1 MTDDRRSMDSSRR
14 KRSESEREEAIRR
27 KRRIAKRN
35 EELKR
40 GRKASRRSLG
50 NGTIPVDDVRRR
62 VDSPRMS
69 QEDFVDRDFE
79 SIRNSSRRAVPNN
92 IQNKNRNSKKNLSK
106 KKKKKGISFKKIF
119 GIIVAALLILLVIFG
134 VRIAKLVNNI
144 STDKMIAPVEVP
156 MDQTVNILLLG
167 MDVGDV
173 NNPND
178 EAIKR
183 TDTMMLINFNPKSKK
198 VNIVSIPRDTL
209 IDINGRRW
217 KMNAAYPIGGDQRVI
232 TEVEQLLSVKINY
245 LAKVNYKG
253 FRDFINAIGGVDMKI
268 EHNMDYTDKSQNL
281 RIDFK
286 KGTTVHLDGKKA
298 EEFFRWRKNNDGTGL
313 PNGDIDRIKNQHAF
327 LEQVVKKCASP
338 SIIFKIP
345 AILRS
350 VEQNVETNMTGS
362 TMFKYALKLMTI
374 KPSNIKMVTVKGNA
388 KMIDGQ
394 SYFIFNKEENTDLIK
409 RLNSSD
415 SGSSEIKPE
424 DVRIKVLNATKIS
437 GLAATYQIQLRQLGY
452 KNVDTGNTDLRDK
465 SVIMVDNDNIKNSL
479 KKNFKSITDYESID
493 SKYADTGYDV
503 VVILGNDAKNY

>member
-1 MTDDRRSMDSSRR
+1 MTDDRRSNDSSRR
-14 KRSESEREEAIRR
+14 KRNESEREEAIRR

-40 GRKASRRSLG
+40 GKKVSKRSLDEG
-50 NGTIPVDDVRRR
+50 YIPANDARRR
-62 VDSPRMS
+62 VESPRRS
-69 QEDFVDRDFE
+69 QEGFTDRDFE
-79 SIRNSSRRAVPNN
+79 SRKNPSRKAVPSNL
-92 IQNKNRNSKKNLSK
+92 QNKSRNSKKNISK
-106 KKKKKGISFKKIF
+106 KKKKKRISFKKIF
-119 GIIVAALLILLVIFG
+119 GIIIAALLILLVIGG

-183 TDTMMLINFNPKSKK
+183 TDTMMLVNFNPKTKK

-209 IDINGRRW
+209 ITINGRRW

-232 TEVEQLLSVKINY
+232 TEVEQLLNVKINY

-253 FRDFINAIGGVDMKI
+253 FRDFIDAIGGVDMKI

-327 LEQVVKKCASP
+327 LEQVVKKCTSP
-338 SIIFKIP
+338 AIIFRIP
-345 AILRS
+345 GILKA

-362 TMFKYALKLMTI
+362 TIFKYGLKLATL
-374 KPSNIKMVTVKGNA
+374 KPSNIKMTTVKGDS
-388 KMIDGQ
+388 KMIEGQ
-394 SYFIFNKEENTDLIK
+394 SYFIFNKEANADLIK
-409 RLNSSD
+409 ALNSSD
-415 SGSSEIKPE
+415 TGSADIKPE

-437 GLAATYQIQLRQLGY
+437 GLAATYQIELKQLGY

-479 KKNFKSITDYESID
+479 KKNFKSITDYESIN

-503 VVILGNDAKNY
+503 IVILGNDAKNY

>member
-1 MTDDRRSMDSSRR
+1 MTNDRKSMDSSRR
-14 KRSESEREEAIRR
+14 KRTESEREEAIRR

-40 GRKASRRSLG
+40 GRQASRKSL
-50 NGTIPVDDVRRR
+50 NNASIPVNDARRR
-62 VDSPRMS
+62 VDSPRRS
-69 QEDFVDRDFE
+69 NEDFVDRDFE
-79 SIRNSSRRAVPNN
+79 SSRSSSRRAVPSS
-92 IQNKNRNSKKNLSK
+92 IQSKNRNSKKNLSK
-106 KKKKKGISFKKIF
+106 KRKKRISFKKII
-119 GIIVAALLILLVIFG
+119 GIIFAAFLIFIIIGG

-144 STDKMIAPVEVP
+144 STDNMIAPVEVP

-178 EAIKR
+178 ESIKR

-209 IDINGRRW
+209 ITINGRRW

-232 TEVEQLLSVKINY
+232 TEVEKLLSVKVNY
-245 LAKVNYKG
+245 LAKVNYEG
-253 FRDFINAIGGVDMKI
+253 FREFIDAIGGVDMKI
-268 EHNMDYTDKSQNL
+268 EYNMDYTDKSQNL

-313 PNGDIDRIKNQHAF
+313 PNGDIDRIKNQHVF
-327 LEQVVKKCASP
+327 LEQVVKKCATP

-362 TMFKYALKLMTI
+362 TMFKYALKLMTL
-374 KPSNIKMVTVKGNA
+374 KPSDIKMSTVKGSA

-394 SYFIFNKEENTDLIK
+394 SYFIVNKEENTDLIK

-479 KKNFKSITDYESID
+479 KKNFKSITDYESIS

-503 VVILGNDAKNY
+503 IIVLGNDAKNY